1 MSIDLNLSRLAKL
14 LPQFPYTRPTLHVA
28 GTNGKGSVASIL
40 SSILR
45 SSSLSVGRYNSPH
58 LVSIHDCI
66 VLNDEPVDPTS
77 YVIARGDVEKA
88 DREEE
93 TKLTSFEIL
102 TLTALLVFER
112 AMVDVVVLE
121 VGMGGRLDAT
131 NIVPNPIIL
140 VSVLTS
146 VDLDHQAFLGNTV
159 SAIAKEK
166 AGIAR
171 AGKPFILGP
180 QKHTDVDNVVEH
192 VVSQVGGEILRSV
205 PIEKRDWDEDVD
217 GPRPEATFRLPSSLA
232 TYILPPPL
240 PIKARLPCFFR
251 DVQAPFP
258 LHGEHQL
265 DNLGTALAAIS
276 ALLTHPQPNFKLQ
289 SHITPETVAQGIKKT
304 RWPGRLSFHVVP
316 ASDNKSLVVL
326 ADGAHNPAS
335 SATLGAYV
343 TELLSSLHTSSSE
356 IQVTITYILALSH
369 SPPKTPLQTLSPL
382 LPPKLNS
389 NIHATVEVAVLRFS
403 PPEGMPWVKSVPLQ
417 ELAGV
422 VRQLVPQG
430 DVWVA
435 DDDGDP
441 SQQLEKAV
449 EWAGRTRCN
458 AKEGQGHLVVL
469 AGSLYLVADFYR
481 LLARKGLSL

>member
-58 LVSIHDCI
+58 LVSIRDCI
-66 VLNDEPVDPTS
+66 VVNDEPVDPTS

-131 NIVPNPIIL
+131 NIVPDPTIL

-146 VDLDHQAFLGNTV
+146 VDLDHQAFLGDTV

-171 AGKPFILGP
+171 AGKPVILGP
-180 QKHTDVDNVVEH
+180 QKHTDVENVVEH

-205 PIEKRDWDEDVD
+205 HIEKRDWDEDVD
-217 GPRPEATFRLPSSLA
+217 GPP
-232 TYILPPPL
+232 
-240 PIKARLPCFFR
+240 
-251 DVQAPFP
+251 VQTPFP

-265 DNLGTALAAIS
+265 DNLGSALAAIS

-289 SHITPETVAQGIKKT
+289 SHITPESVAEGIRKT
-304 RWPGRLSFHVVP
+304 RWPGRLSFHIVP

-343 TELLSSLHTSSSE
+343 TELLSSLDTSSSRT
-356 IQVTITYILALSH
+356 QVTITYILALSH

-389 NIHATVEVAVLRFS
+389 NIDAAVEVAVLRFS
-403 PPEGMPWVKSVPLQ
+403 PPEGMPWVKPVPLQ

-422 VRQLVPQG
+422 V
-430 DVWVA
+430 
-435 DDDGDP
+435 
-441 SQQLEKAV
+441 
-449 EWAGRTRCN
+449 
-458 AKEGQGHLVVL
+458 
-469 AGSLYLVADFYR
+469 
-481 LLARKGLSL
+481 

>member
-1 MSIDLNLSRLAKL
+1 MSIDLNLLRLAKL
-14 LPQFPYTRPTLHVA
+14 LPHFPYTRPTLHVA

-58 LVSIHDCI
+58 LVSVHDCI
-66 VLNDEPVDPTS
+66 VVNDEPVDPTS

-131 NIVPNPIIL
+131 NIVPDPTIL

-205 PIEKRDWDEDVD
+205 PTEKRDWVEDVD

-240 PIKARLPCFFR
+240 PIKARLPCFFE
-251 DVQAPFP
+251 DIQAPFS

-265 DNLGTALAAIS
+265 DNLGSALAAIS

-289 SHITPETVAQGIKKT
+289 SHITPETVAEGIKET

-316 ASDNKSLVVL
+316 VSDNKSLVVL

-343 TELLSSLHTSSSE
+343 TELLSSLPPSSRT
-356 IQVTITYILALSH
+356 QVTITYILALSH

>member
-1 MSIDLNLSRLAKL
+1 MSVDLNLSRLAKL

-40 SSILR
+40 YSILR

-58 LVSIHDCI
+58 LVSIYDCI
-66 VLNDEPVDPTS
+66 VVNDEPVDPTS
-77 YVIARGDVEKA
+77 YVIARADVEKA

-102 TLTALLVFER
+102 TLTALLVFQR

-131 NIVPNPIIL
+131 NIVPDPTIL
-140 VSVLTS
+140 ASVLTS

-180 QKHTDVDNVVEH
+180 QKHTDVEDVVKQ

-205 PIEKRDWDEDVD
+205 PIGKRDWDEDVD
-217 GPRPEATFRLPSSLA
+217 GPP
-232 TYILPPPL
+232 
-240 PIKARLPCFFR
+240 
-251 DVQAPFP
+251 PFP

-265 DNLGTALAAIS
+265 DNLGAALAAIS

-289 SHITPETVAQGIKKT
+289 SHITPQVVAQGIKET

-316 ASDNKSLVVL
+316 ASDNRSLVVL

-343 TELLSSLHTSSSE
+343 TELLSSLSTSSSQTR
-356 IQVTITYILALSH
+356 ITITYILALSH
-369 SPPKTPLQTLSPL
+369 SPPKTPLQTLLPL

-389 NIHATVEVAVLRFS
+389 NIRAAVEVAVLRFS
-403 PPEGMPWVKSVPLQ
+403 PPEGMPWVKSVSLQ

-422 VRQLVPQG
+422 VRQLVPRG

-435 DDDGDP
+435 DDDEDP

-449 EWAGRTRCN
+449 EWAGTTRRN
-458 AKEGQGHLVVL
+458 AEEGEGHLVVL

-481 LLARKGLSL
+481 LLARKGLSP

>member
-1 MSIDLNLSRLAKL
+1 MSIDLNLLRLAKL
-14 LPQFPYTRPTLHVA
+14 IPQFPYTRPTLHVA

-40 SSILR
+40 NSILR

-58 LVSIHDCI
+58 LVSIYDCI
-66 VLNDEPVDPTS
+66 VVNDEPVDPIS
-77 YVIARGDVEKA
+77 YVIARADVEKA

-102 TLTALLVFER
+102 TLTALLLFER
-112 AMVDVVVLE
+112 ATVDVVVLE

-131 NIVPNPIIL
+131 NIVPDPTIL

-159 SAIAKEK
+159 SAIATEK

-180 QKHTDVDNVVEH
+180 QKHADVEDVVKH
-192 VVSQVGGEILRSV
+192 VVSQVGGEILHSV

-232 TYILPPPL
+232 TYILPPPS
-240 PIKARLPCFFR
+240 PIKACLPCFFE

-265 DNLGTALAAIS
+265 DNLGAALAAIS
-276 ALLTHPQPNFKLQ
+276 ALLTHPQPDFKLQ
-289 SHITPETVAQGIKKT
+289 SHITPEAVAEGIKET

-316 ASDNKSLVVL
+316 ASDNKQLVVL

-343 TELLSSLHTSSSE
+343 TELLSSLGTSSSRTR
-356 IQVTITYILALSH
+356 VTITYILALSH
-369 SPPKTPLQTLSPL
+369 SPPKTPLQTLSQL

-389 NIHATVEVAVLRFS
+389 NIRADVEVAVLRFS

-422 VRQLVPQG
+422 VRQLAPRG
-430 DVWVA
+430 NVWVA

-441 SQQLEKAV
+441 SEQLEKAL
-449 EWAGRTRCN
+449 EWAGRTRRN

-481 LLARKGLSL
+481 LLARKGFSQ